1 MRGEMM
7 MNKERNGFT
16 VIELLIVLSVAAVI
30 AVMAI
35 PKLGAIRNRNDMR
48 AAKEQVAIAMS
59 TARAAAIQKGRR
71 SQLHVSGNQVSVT
84 VDTSSTG
91 LRQTVLRPIDL
102 NSRFQVAV
110 TVRSALDSVLVF
122 DGRGFANTSSGG
134 TARYVLTRNTM
145 KDSVCVSRFGVIMK
159 VGCAL

>member
-7 MNKERNGFT
+7 MSRQRTGFT
-16 VIELLIVLSVAAVI
+16 VIEILIVLAVAAVI

-59 TARAAAIQKGRR
+59 TARAAAIQKGRQ
-71 SQLHVSGNQVSVT
+71 SQLHMSGNQVSVT
-84 VDTSSTG
+84 VDTNSTG
-91 LRQTVLRPIDL
+91 LRQLVLRPIDL
-102 NSRFQVAV
+102 NSRFQVTV
-110 TVRSALDSVLVF
+110 TVRAALDSVLAF
-122 DGRGFANTSSGG
+122 DGRGFASTSSGG